1 MPAATPT
8 AAPRSHAQFALS
20 FQLRCLGLLSGVKAT
35 RLEAFSDGV
44 IAIIITIM
52 VLELKAP
59 HDIGVGE
66 LKRVLPVFLSYVLS
80 FIIVAIYW
88 VNHHHLIHLAQK
100 VDGKILRANINLLF
114 WMSLIPWATAYLGSN
129 YKDSLAVALYA
140 VVATACG
147 ASFYLLR
154 STISCHHRGDEKLH
168 AVHCRMG
175 RKNLLALAIYVAA
188 IPMAWVATPLSLFL
202 ITLPAIMY
210 FMPDRQLELQQ
221 EAEPHRQ

>member
-1 MPAATPT
+1 L
-8 AAPRSHAQFALS
+8 PRF
-20 FQLRCLGLLSGVKAT
+20 GLASDVKAT

-59 HDIGVGE
+59 QDIGVIG

-100 VDGKILRANINLLF
+100 VDGKILWANINLLF
-114 WMSLIPWATAYLGSN
+114 WISLFPWVTAYLGAN
-129 YKDSLAVALYA
+129 YKNSLAVALYA
-140 VVATACG
+140 IVATACG

-154 STISCHHRGDEKLH
+154 STIACHHRGDERLQ
-168 AVHCRMG
+168 ALHCRMG
-175 RKNLLALAIYVAA
+175 RKNLLALAIYITA
-188 IPMAWVATPLSLFL
+188 IPMAWVAIPLSLFL
-202 ITLPAIMY
+202 IALPAIMY
-210 FMPDRQLELQQ
+210 FMPDRQLEILQ
-221 EAEPHRQ
+221 EAEPHHQ

>member
-1 MPAATPT
+1 M
-8 AAPRSHAQFALS
+8 
-20 FQLRCLGLLSGVKAT
+20 KAT

-59 HDIGVGE
+59 HDIGVGG
-66 LKRVLPVFLSYVLS
+66 LMRLLPVFLSYVLS
-80 FIIVAIYW
+80 FISVAIYW

-100 VDGKILRANINLLF
+100 VDGKILWANINLLF

-140 VVATACG
+140 VVAAACG

-154 STISCHHRGDEKLH
+154 SAISCHHRENEKLH
-168 AVHCRMG
+168 ALHCRMG
-175 RKNLLALAIYVAA
+175 RKNLLALAIYVTA
-188 IPMAWVATPLSLFL
+188 IPMAWVSVPVALVL
-202 ITLPAIMY
+202 IALPAIMY
-210 FMPDRQLELQQ
+210 FMPDRRLEMLQD
-221 EAEPHRQ
+221 AETH